1 MFLEIGA
8 KGRSDPVVDT
18 LIGVRNVTVT
28 SYSGGSS
35 DLYKAV
41 LVAVGKCWDIALIFN
56 PYPANVENK
65 VSS

>member
-41 LVAVGKCWDIALIFN
+41 LVAVGKC
-56 PYPANVENK
+56 
-65 VSS
+65 